1 VNPLEPEMVLVR
13 LAMLGIDVELEGDRL
28 RLSGQS
34 ASLPEELRVAIREV
48 RPGIIALLKAQG
60 GSMLPEPESGGA
72 LREVLCMT
80 CYGTVFVRLK
90 NRRRCVCPTCE
101 AVRPEEIEG
110 LDHGYAGAPL
120 DEERGGA

>member
-1 VNPLEPEMVLVR
+1 MVLVR

-34 ASLPEELRVAIREV
+34 ASLPEELRVVINEV

-60 GSMLPEPESGGA
+60 GSMLPKPEPGGP
-72 LREVLCMT
+72 LRDALCMT
-80 CYGTVFVRLK
+80 CYGTVFVRL
-90 NRRRCVCPTCE
+90 NNGRRCVCPTCE
-101 AVRPEEIEG
+101 AVRPEDVDG

-120 DEERGGA
+120 DEEGGAA